1 MSLVAK
7 AKGNKSSA
15 HKIQSKE
22 KKNEER
28 WKLLV
33 DKFMVISHV
42 KPSHRKMSLITV
54 LITLFENLQVLSKIS
69 AFGSLWKF
77 AYLDSVNSE
86 WTHAQVILI
95 VQK

>member
-1 MSLVAK
+1 MSPVAK

-15 HKIQSKE
+15 DKIQSKE
-22 KKNEER
+22 KKKRRKKR

-54 LITLFENLQVLSKIS
+54 LITLFENLQFLSKIHPLGMLTLMAS
-69 AFGSLWKF
+69 TASGPMHKS
-77 AYLDSVNSE
+77 S
-86 WTHAQVILI
+86 
-95 VQK
+95 